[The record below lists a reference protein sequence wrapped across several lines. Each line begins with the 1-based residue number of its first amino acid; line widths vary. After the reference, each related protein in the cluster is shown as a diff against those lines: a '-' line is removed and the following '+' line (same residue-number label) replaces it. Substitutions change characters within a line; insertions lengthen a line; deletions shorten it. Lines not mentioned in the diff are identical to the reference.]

1 MSFLLS
7 IKFQKACWKA
17 IFFFCDPDVFA
28 SAYTKI
34 QKHNATINFHLT
46 SNISDIFCSFFE
58 VRVTKYVVMID
69 IGSKKKV
76 LLWSLMWRGI
86 LTLTISKKKKSL
98 NFTIFYLFYLMYIL
112 KIIRFIFEL
121 YLRQKVAWKTE
132 IIWILLS
139 KTSIKRPP

>member
-1 MSFLLS
+1 
-7 IKFQKACWKA
+7 
-17 IFFFCDPDVFA
+17 
-28 SAYTKI
+28 
-34 QKHNATINFHLT
+34 
-46 SNISDIFCSFFE
+46 
-58 VRVTKYVVMID
+58 MID
-69 IGSKKKV
+69 IGSKKKGPALKSDV
-76 LLWSLMWRGI
+76 TWYFN
-86 LTLTISKKKKSL
+86 THYFKKKKKSL